1 METERKD
8 SKIDL
13 ISESNEA
20 CMPSAGNTVKEKKN
34 SELSMKTTK
43 FNIAQWL
50 EFLSGMDSPHEEAR
64 DEDDL
69 YLIKQ
74 YARLRLSNIIQLQR
88 DYKVTF
94 NRTCPMGL
102 TCDQIISKL
111 MERYHKDLQ
120 TPINPETHLP
130 RHRHPIDFNEDALRN
145 RSRGELVRL
154 VPGTVIERDN
164 HGNTYVVYC
173 RKGYY
178 EYSGRMYHSLSK
190 IAREITGTYCSGPV
204 FFSTKAKMY
213 MLDSYAI
220 PKHKLTE
227 VKD

>member
-1 METERKD
+1 MKMQASKQKSKTPYFFRRFWRSSQTYSLPAKMKGSTIMETERKD

-130 RHRHPIDFNEDALRN
+130 
-145 RSRGELVRL
+145 
-154 VPGTVIERDN
+154 
-164 HGNTYVVYC
+164 
-173 RKGYY
+173 
-178 EYSGRMYHSLSK
+178 
-190 IAREITGTYCSGPV
+190 
-204 FFSTKAKMY
+204 
-213 MLDSYAI
+213 
-220 PKHKLTE
+220 
-227 VKD
+227 